1 MHRSPIPDSK
11 ENGIRDMEQGPL
23 RDPNIESGFMKVPE
37 LGMRGGRR
45 DSTAAEK
52 RNDYKNSIHENP
64 LHSLV
69 IYRDFKKK
77 IPLIKNDNKKYLF
90 LSNDDLEIEFLATN
104 SNFLIPISLNL
115 TKVIV

>member
-1 MHRSPIPDSK
+1 MSEFFEWIFKDLKKIFLLQFLSWTVHRSPIPDSK

-69 IYRDFKKK
+69 IDRDFKKK
-77 IPLIKNDNKKYLF
+77 YH
-90 LSNDDLEIEFLATN
+90 
-104 SNFLIPISLNL
+104 
-115 TKVIV
+115 